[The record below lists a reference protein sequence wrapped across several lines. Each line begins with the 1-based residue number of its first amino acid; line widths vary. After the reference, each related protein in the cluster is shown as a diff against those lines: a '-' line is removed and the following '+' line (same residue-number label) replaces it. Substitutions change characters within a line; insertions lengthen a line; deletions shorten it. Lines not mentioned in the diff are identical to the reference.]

1 MCAVLLVIPTGLGAR
16 GTALKRTYT
25 NQVAAIYGICAQLP
39 SDASVIFVDGP
50 MADRWGQ
57 TIRGMCDVPVG
68 RFPDN
73 KDVYTDPAAPLALVN
88 NAIAS
93 IERIGRRPVLI
104 AANAKELA
112 SFASDGTITHVANVA
127 TTSDGKYLTSKPYNI
142 DTKSNDFLPGC
153 GSQPD
158 DH

>member
-1 MCAVLLVIPTGLGAR
+1 VLLVVPTALGAR

-25 NQVAAIYGICAQLP
+25 NEVAAIYGLCAQIP
-39 SDASVIFVDGP
+39 SNASVVIIDGP
-50 MADRWGQ
+50 MADRWDE

-73 KDVYTDPAAPLALVN
+73 RNIYTDPAARPVLVS

-104 AANAKELA
+104 AASSKELA
-112 SFASDGTITHVANVA
+112 PYASGGTITHVVNAP
-127 TTSDGKYLTSKPYNI
+127 TTADGKYFLSKPYNI
-142 DTKSNDFLPGC
+142 DTRTSRLSAWMWEPTR
-153 GSQPD
+153 
-158 DH
+158 